1 MTRKLRP
8 CGTRSAYQRHLYHK
22 EDPCDAC
29 KAANSAKNS
38 DSAAAMSAYEADM
51 AAALAADEPVIIW
64 EFDPRTKVQVAVYI
78 DDPHAEQKPKPH
90 KPKGLRAIDIEYLE
104 DIS

>member
-38 DSAAAMSAYEADM
+38 DSAAALNVYEADM
-51 AAALAADEPVIIW
+51 ARALEDDPPVIEWVPNSKGVMI
-64 EFDPRTKVQVAVYI
+64 AASI
-78 DDPHAEQKPKPH
+78 HDPHAEKEHKQR